1 MLAEFNLPN
10 TCLIAKQEIT
20 LIVKKKLSK
29 KGINSLGK
37 KSNPSDFNPTVMTVE
52 YLALMV
58 KDMKPKK
65 SKLKSVIKKFLPSL
79 EIK

>member
-10 TCLIAKQEIT
+10 TCLIAKQEII
-20 LIVKKKLSK
+20 LIVKNKQSN
-29 KGINSLGK
+29 KGINSIGK
-37 KSNPSDFNPTVMTVE
+37 KSNPSDFNPTARIEE

-65 SKLKSVIKKFLPSL
+65 SKPKSVIKKFLPSL